1 MVNLKKT
8 NHKLSS
14 NGLAPSKFTSA
25 DFCQIL
31 VKAGLIS
38 TNQAKDVLKKEKI
51 IRRTLKQEREK
62 KNTSTMSISFV
73 DVILYLKLKRADQPS
88 KRLDEDIIYS
98 ILAKKWKI
106 PFKKIDPLELD
117 LNIVT
122 KTIPKSFA
130 KKHLLLPLEIKEGRL
145 IVAISNPDKFEAIAD
160 VERVANLKVS
170 PVISPKSD
178 IYKLIDEFFGF
189 RSSITAAEEQFTG
202 NGVDLGNLEQYV
214 HLQSGSDAQVSD
226 QHIVNAV
233 NHIFSYGFD
242 QKASDI
248 HIEPKREQTLVRMR
262 IDGALHT
269 VHKLPKTVHNAIASR
284 IKTLARLDMAE
295 KRRPQDGRIKLEK
308 DKVEVE
314 IRVSTIP
321 VSFGEKIVM
330 RIMDPEILFQDLDTL
345 GFAPKDLDK
354 YINIIRKPFGIVLV
368 TGPTGS
374 GKSTTL
380 YSSLSTLSSS
390 EVNITTIEDPI
401 EMIHEDFNQIAVQ
414 PAIGVTFDTI
424 LRNIMRQDPDIIMV
438 GEIRDLETA
447 QSAVQAALT
456 GHLVMS
462 TLHTN
467 DSVLAIPRLLDLGIP
482 SYLIQSSIIGLI
494 AQRLV
499 RKVCPFCATSYE
511 IDAKELISMGLD
523 LKQKGK
529 IKLQYGKGCIKC
541 RNTGYKGRIAVYE
554 ILPYSDKL
562 KSMTSSNTDLSKFRK
577 QAVAE
582 GFTTVRED
590 GIEKMLKGITTYQE
604 VLRVT
609 WSGHQQ

>member
-1 MVNLKKT
+1 MVKQKSKT
-8 NHKLSS
+8 HKLTS
-14 NGLAPSKFTSA
+14 SKFSSA
-25 DFCQIL
+25 KLVSSDLCQIL
-31 VKAGLIS
+31 LNAGIIS
-38 TNQAKDVLKKEKI
+38 VNQAKDVLKKEKT
-51 IRRTLKQEREK
+51 IRRTLKKEREK
-62 KNTSTMSISFV
+62 KNGSAIDISFV
-73 DVILYLKLKRADQPS
+73 EVVLFLKFKRADQPS
-88 KRLDEDIIYS
+88 KRLDEDIIYEVF
-98 ILAKKWKI
+98 AKKWGI
-106 PFKKIDPLELD
+106 PFKKIDPLKLD
-117 LNIVT
+117 LNLVT

-130 KKHLLLPLEIKEGRL
+130 KKHLLLPIEIKEGRL
-145 IVAISNPDKFEAIAD
+145 VVAISNPDKFEAIAD
-160 VERVANLKVS
+160 VERVSNLKVV
-170 PVISPKSD
+170 PVISPRSD
-178 IYKLIDEFFGF
+178 IIKMINEFFEF
-189 RSSITAAEEQFTG
+189 RSSISAAEEQFTG
-202 NGVDLGNLEQYV
+202 SSVDLGNLEQYV
-214 HLQSGSDAQVSD
+214 SLHSDAEAQVTD

-233 NHIFSYGFD
+233 NHLFSYAFD

-248 HIEPKREQTLVRMR
+248 HIEPKREETFARMR

-269 VHKLPKTVHNAIASR
+269 VHKLPKSVHNAIVSR

-295 KRRPQDGRIKLEK
+295 KRKPQDGRIKLEK
-308 DKVEVE
+308 DDIEVE

-321 VSFGEKIVM
+321 VAFGEKVVM

-345 GFAPKDLDK
+345 GFSTGDFDK
-354 YINIIRKPFGIVLV
+354 YMNIIRKPFGIVLV

-456 GHLVMS
+456 GHMVLS

-467 DSVLAIPRLLDLGIP
+467 DAVLAIARLLDLGIP
-482 SYLIQSSIIGLI
+482 PYLIQSSVVGLI

-499 RKVCPFCATSYE
+499 RKICPFCTVSYDM
-511 IDAKELISMGLD
+511 DAEELINMGLD

-529 IKLQYGKGCIKC
+529 VKLKYGKGCIKC
-541 RNTGYKGRIAVYE
+541 RNTGYKGRTAVYE
-554 ILPYSDKL
+554 ILPYSDSL
-562 KSMTSSNTDLSKFRK
+562 KSITSHDTDLAGLRK

-590 GIEKMLKGITTYQE
+590 GIKKMLKGITTYQE

-609 WSGHQQ
+609 WVGHQQ